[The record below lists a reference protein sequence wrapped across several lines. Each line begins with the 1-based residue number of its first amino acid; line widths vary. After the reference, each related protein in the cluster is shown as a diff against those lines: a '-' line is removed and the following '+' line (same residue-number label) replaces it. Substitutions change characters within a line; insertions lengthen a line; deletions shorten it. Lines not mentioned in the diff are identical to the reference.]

1 MMEGGIQKSTVSK
14 PFVVAAVSLVFAGSS
29 IGAVWTMSLFGS
41 SLPVDARAF
50 SLHSVLQ
57 VDGFLSLLIMGI
69 GYMIVPRFRNASLPS
84 TRLAYVSFALVAA
97 STALYMVSSLSANS
111 VVGAAGSAAKISGV
125 GIFAGM
131 VFWMIR
137 IRPKLLGMADYF
149 IGISITLLAALSIMQ
164 ASGIAAISGL
174 AKVQAWLLFPVLMI
188 FGVKYK
194 TMPSFLG
201 FIRPRKRPAQASV
214 AFAGLS
220 AALAIAS
227 IFSENAAVHMAF
239 NLALVACTGLLAAS
253 LFIFGGF
260 DNSEIL
266 RLISGEK
273 KARYTYTLTYT
284 RISFLFLFAGA
295 ALAMLF
301 SFAGD
306 WAFLFYDLVIHY
318 TAIGFVGTTIALYL
332 PLMLPPITGRA
343 VHFARFS
350 HAPVLLIV
358 AALGIRAVGDAAIV
372 LRSTDAPASYA
383 FMASGWLVV
392 AALAAFVAMVHRST
406 QDAARK
412 KPISEMQE

>member
-1 MMEGGIQKSTVSK
+1 MVGSIHKSAVSR
-14 PFVVAAVSLVFAGSS
+14 PFVIAAVGLVFAGSS

-50 SLHSVLQ
+50 SLHGVLQ
-57 VDGFLSLLIMGI
+57 VDGFLPLLIMGI

-84 TRLAYVSFALVAA
+84 TRLAYTSFALVAA
-97 STALYMVSSLSANS
+97 SVALHMVSSLSANGT
-111 VVGAAGSAAKISGV
+111 VWAAGSAAKISGV

-131 VFWMIR
+131 IFWMIR
-137 IRPKLLGMADYF
+137 VRPKLLGMADYF
-149 IGISITLLAALSIMQ
+149 IGISVTLLAALSVMQ
-164 ASGIAAISGL
+164 ASGIASASGL
-174 AKVQAWLLFPVLMI
+174 ARVQAWLLFPVLMI

-201 FIRPRKRPAQASV
+201 FIRPRKRPAQAAV

-220 AALAIAS
+220 AALAVALV
-227 IFSENAAVHMAF
+227 FSENAAVHIAF
-239 NLALVACTGLLAAS
+239 NAALVACAGSLAAS

-273 KARYTYTLTYT
+273 KARYTYTLAYT
-284 RISFLFLFAGA
+284 RMSFLFLFAGA
-295 ALAMLF
+295 ALALLF
-301 SFAGD
+301 SFGGD
-306 WAFLFYDLVIHY
+306 WAFLFYDLAIHY

-358 AALGIRAVGDAAIV
+358 AALSIRAAGDAAIV
-372 LRSTDAPASYA
+372 LRFADAPASYA

-406 QDAARK
+406 QDAGRK
-412 KPISEMQE
+412 KPISEMPG